1 MLRSIPSPLPTL
13 PMAMGVEVPTEVDVR
28 LSLSGNA
35 RRLLEHRLTRSLGPS
50 EAAALEETLSEALST
65 FYADTAAARGRMIAS
80 PLGALLLTRGGSM
93 LWACVVAIVESDDA
107 TSIADFSEAMLR
119 LATEV
124 EGALLLSNV
133 N

>member
-1 MLRSIPSPLPTL
+1 M
-13 PMAMGVEVPTEVDVR
+13 
-28 LSLSGNA
+28 
-35 RRLLEHRLTRSLGPS
+35 
-50 EAAALEETLSEALST
+50 EETLSEALST
-65 FYADTAAARGRMIAS
+65 FYADTAAVTGRMIAS

>member
-1 MLRSIPSPLPTL
+1 MKARIHPTTTWTH
-13 PMAMGVEVPTEVDVR
+13 PETAR
-28 LSLSGNA
+28 LSLSSNA

-65 FYADTAAARGRMIAS
+65 FYAGTAAARGRMIAS

-107 TSIADFSEAMLR
+107 TSIGDFREAILR

>member
-1 MLRSIPSPLPTL
+1 
-13 PMAMGVEVPTEVDVR
+13 
-28 LSLSGNA
+28 
-35 RRLLEHRLTRSLGPS
+35 
-50 EAAALEETLSEALST
+50 
-65 FYADTAAARGRMIAS
+65 
-80 PLGALLLTRGGSM
+80 M

>member
-1 MLRSIPSPLPTL
+1 
-13 PMAMGVEVPTEVDVR
+13 MAMGVEVPTEVDVR
-28 LSLSGNA
+28 LSLSSNA

-50 EAAALEETLSEALST
+50 EAAALEETLTSEALST

-107 TSIADFSEAMLR
+107 TSIADFREAMLR
-119 LATEV
+119 LATELD
-124 EGALLLSNV
+124 GALLLSNV

>member
-1 MLRSIPSPLPTL
+1 
-13 PMAMGVEVPTEVDVR
+13 
-28 LSLSGNA
+28 
-35 RRLLEHRLTRSLGPS
+35 
-50 EAAALEETLSEALST
+50 
-65 FYADTAAARGRMIAS
+65 
-80 PLGALLLTRGGSM
+80 M

-107 TSIADFSEAMLR
+107 TSIGDFREAMLR